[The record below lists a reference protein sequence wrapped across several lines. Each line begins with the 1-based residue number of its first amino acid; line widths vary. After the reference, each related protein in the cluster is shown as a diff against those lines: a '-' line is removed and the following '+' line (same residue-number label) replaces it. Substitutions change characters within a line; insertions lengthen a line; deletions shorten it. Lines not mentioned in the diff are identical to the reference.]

1 MPELPEVETVC
12 AGLRPTLE
20 GRRLKNVIQRRP
32 DLRFSLPAGFVD
44 ILKGTSVLAV
54 ERRAKYILITLDS
67 SFVLIIHL
75 GMSGRINLYSETAP
89 PAGRHD
95 HIEFITDDDITIRY
109 CDPRRFG
116 FMDLVPLEQLSTHP
130 MLKELG
136 PEPLSDDFNIT
147 SLNTKLKGR
156 RTSIKAALLDQK
168 IVAGLGNIYVCESLF
183 RARISPRRLAH
194 TIPGVRSKRLISA
207 IKEVLKDAIAAGGS
221 SLRDYVQIDGKLG
234 YFQHQWDVYGCEGEQ
249 CSATPLQRG
258 TNRCCP
264 HGVKRIV
271 QSGRSTFYC
280 TKWQR

>member
-1 MPELPEVETVC
+1 
-12 AGLRPTLE
+12 
-20 GRRLKNVIQRRP
+20 
-32 DLRFSLPAGFVD
+32 
-44 ILKGTSVLAV
+44 
-54 ERRAKYILITLDS
+54 
-67 SFVLIIHL
+67 
-75 GMSGRINLYSETAP
+75 
-89 PAGRHD
+89 
-95 HIEFITDDDITIRY
+95 
-109 CDPRRFG
+109 
-116 FMDLVPLEQLSTHP
+116 MDLVPLEQLSAHP
-130 MLKELG
+130 MLKDLG
-136 PEPLSDDFNIT
+136 PEPLSDDFNII

-156 RTSIKAALLDQK
+156 RTPIKAALLDQK
-168 IVAGLGNIYVCESLF
+168 IVAGLGNIYACESLF

-194 TIPGVRSKRLISA
+194 TIPGVRSKRLIPA

-249 CSATPLQRG
+249 CSATPLKRG